1 MKKKTFLLTSIILTL
16 SLISC
21 ATSQENKEIS
31 LNTSLINGT
40 SSYNEEDYI
49 KANEFFS
56 NALLIENNN
65 EIALKNKILTL
76 NKLDQNLEALA
87 LVKEALSIYPNSIK
101 FKLIKARLLRLQKS
115 EKEAIELYK
124 EILETANL
132 DQSYHKEYIQY
143 LTSLLPTDNALV
155 TSSLSKES
163 NYLLSNNICTEEAL
177 IALCTMNKT
186 SLLYSLMLKDK
197 NSKEWAKIYK
207 LDDTNDLEKSNQ

>member
-101 FKLIKARLLRLQKS
+101 FKLIKARLLILQES
-115 EKEAIELYK
+115 DKEAIELYK

-143 LTSLLPTDNALV
+143 LTSLLPTDNALI